1 MSDLTPELDR
11 LGAAL
16 ERAAARDLA
25 AEPAPAPRRSRR
37 RPTGR
42 LIAIAVAALALAGGV
57 AFAATRA
64 LVDEGTVAASIP
76 AGTFSLIGTEPTCT
90 VVTEG
95 VEYHCTL
102 AKAPAPE
109 VEDWTGTVEPT
120 VDATQ
125 HVNGGC
131 RSLRADGMEWSC
143 YLGREAVRQKIIGAG
158 FLGQPSSGPGR
169 G

>member
-25 AEPAPAPRRSRR
+25 GQATPPRR
-37 RPTGR
+37 RPRRTGR
-42 LIAIAVAALALAGGV
+42 LVAVTLAALALAGGV
-57 AFAATRA
+57 AFAASRA
-64 LVDEGTVAASIP
+64 LVDEDTVAASLP

-90 VVTEG
+90 VVREG

-102 AKAPAPE
+102 ARPPAPE

-131 RSLRADGMEWSC
+131 RALDAAGMEWRC
-143 YLGREAVRQKIIGAG
+143 YLGREAVRQRIIGAG
-158 FLGQPSSGPGR
+158 FLGEPSAGPGR